1 MLRYSDHPTFY
12 LIYAASTSSSSSSF
26 SFGCSCQETLLRVI
40 RHHPFLILHLFLSC
54 HTNNPNI
61 HTHYIHKPLW
71 PYNATCP
78 LFLLPQNTPLSSPSS
93 STVSTSTLL
102 VDIIGGVIPGQFNM
116 KIYFLMICMFYL
128 AKTLCQMHFVT
139 QLYSFILAWNQH

>member
-1 MLRYSDHPTFY
+1 MQH
-12 LIYAASTSSSSSSF
+12 
-26 SFGCSCQETLLRVI
+26 LLPLLLL
-40 RHHPFLILHLFLSC
+40 PFLLAVPVKRRYCESSLPHLASFLSC